1 MESSESSEQERS
13 QEVPEITVDD
23 MKIEI
28 MRYYPAFCDSKQ
40 LGRVTLR
47 HYLQMMKAA
56 RLRELDEETKLHLM
70 AWQNREVEAIKKNKY
85 VYTKFSDFF
94 DVNKRRNEILGIKSK
109 TVLDDPQ
116 QRKLLLLANA
126 NGGGS

>member
-1 MESSESSEQERS
+1 
-13 QEVPEITVDD
+13 

-28 MRYYPAFCDSKQ
+28 MRYYPAYCDPKQ

-47 HYLQMMKAA
+47 HYFQLMKAA
-56 RLRELDEETKLHLM
+56 RLRELDEETKMHLLV
-70 AWQNREVEAIKKNKY
+70 WKSREIEATKKNGKY
-85 VYTKFSDFF
+85 VYTQFDKFF
-94 DVNKRRNEILGIKSK
+94 DVEKRRNEILGIKSK

>member
-1 MESSESSEQERS
+1 
-13 QEVPEITVDD
+13 

-28 MRYYPAFCDSKQ
+28 MRYYPAYCDPKQ

-47 HYLQMMKAA
+47 HYFQLMKAA
-56 RLRELDEETKLHLM
+56 RLRELDEETKMHLLV
-70 AWQNREVEAIKKNKY
+70 WKSREIEATKKNGKY
-85 VYTKFSDFF
+85 VYTQFDKFF
-94 DVNKRRNEILGIKSK
+94 DVEKRRNEILGIKNK